1 MLVIM
6 RVVSQF
12 ERQVPHRKV
21 TLPERSWTC
30 LRRHENG
37 LCDVVEDLQKELCV
51 GAGLGGRLDFGRVQ
65 LAGLSAASGRLEDAV
80 DGGEDRRREEL
91 GAHGAHVEVHQGRG
105 QRGAAEER
113 RRLLLF
119 LDLDAVQSGEQIR
132 LALVKSVIF
141 NDTRYKEFGQ
151 GSQNLLKLAF
161 HEFFFPT

>member
-1 MLVIM
+1 M
-6 RVVSQF
+6 
-12 ERQVPHRKV
+12 
-21 TLPERSWTC
+21 
-30 LRRHENG
+30 
-37 LCDVVEDLQKELCV
+37 
-51 GAGLGGRLDFGRVQ
+51 
-65 LAGLSAASGRLEDAV
+65 

-119 LDLDAVQSGEQIR
+119 LDLDAVQGGEQIR

>member
-1 MLVIM
+1 MPTLVL
-6 RVVSQF
+6 
-12 ERQVPHRKV
+12 

-80 DGGEDRRREEL
+80 NSGEDRRREEL

-113 RRLLLF
+113 RRLLLL

-132 LALVKSVIF
+132 LALVKSVKF
-141 NDTRYKEFGQ
+141 KDARSRDSANVSKGETDSASVSKNYRSF
-151 GSQNLLKLAF
+151 L
-161 HEFFFPT
+161 FPT

>member
-1 MLVIM
+1 ML
-6 RVVSQF
+6 QF
-12 ERQVPHRKV
+12 ERHV
-21 TLPERSWTC
+21 TRVNGVLKRTVTSPESSWTR

-51 GAGLGGRLDFGRVQ
+51 GTGLGGRLDFGRIQ

-80 DGGEDRRREEL
+80 DGGEDRRGEEL

-113 RRLLLF
+113 RRLLLL

-132 LALVKSVIF
+132 LALVKSVTF
-141 NDTRYKEFGQ
+141 NIRIRPVYPITTKADI
-151 GSQNLLKLAF
+151 S
-161 HEFFFPT
+161 